1 MQESWKTTDLG
12 SLIAELLK
20 SKLDLAEVGIERKES
35 WKQTPNMPPSF
46 KLNLIKNEIMPK
58 VSWRPKKVEVEIIP
72 NVLRL
77 DGAIFSVDRTVFG
90 DGSNGPY
97 LV

>member
-1 MQESWKTTDLG
+1 MQESWKTADLG
-12 SLIAELLK
+12 SIIAELLK

-46 KLNLIKNEIMPK
+46 KLNLIENEIM
-58 VSWRPKKVEVEIIP
+58 P